1 MKVLV
6 IGLAALTSL
15 SVFANE
21 PLKVLSCSG
30 KGVSYTVTLTSE
42 FAPSSRILTN
52 IDLTKFQVNPD
63 GTARIESDE
72 EAVYEDQIFDNAGK
86 ALKYFKNND
95 VSLKS
100 ADGAVLVLSVKK
112 STLTV
117 LDLDTKI
124 SKTLPCR

>member
-21 PLKVLSCSG
+21 PLKVLNCSG

-42 FAPSSRILTN
+42 FAPSSKILTN

-72 EAVYEDQIFDNAGK
+72 EAVFEDQIFDNVAK

-95 VSLKS
+95 VALTS

-117 LDLDTKI
+117 QDPDTLI
-124 SKTLPCR
+124 SKTLLCR